1 MAKDLR
7 VNEQIRAREVR
18 LISENN
24 EQLGIV
30 SGREAIRMAAER
42 GLDLVEVA
50 PGATPPVCRF
60 LDYGKFKYEQSK
72 REKEARKKQ
81 KVTVVKEVKMRPT
94 IDVHDFEIKARNAE
108 RFLKDGDKVK
118 VSILFRGREI
128 VHSEL
133 GKSNLERMAVRLQ
146 YVAVVE
152 RAPKVEGRN
161 MVMVLSP
168 KQVKE

>member
-1 MAKDLR
+1 
-7 VNEQIRAREVR
+7 
-18 LISENN
+18 
-24 EQLGIV
+24 
-30 SGREAIRMAAER
+30 
-42 GLDLVEVA
+42 
-50 PGATPPVCRF
+50 
-60 LDYGKFKYEQSK
+60 
-72 REKEARKKQ
+72 
-81 KVTVVKEVKMRPT
+81 MRPT

>member
-1 MAKDLR
+1 
-7 VNEQIRAREVR
+7 
-18 LISENN
+18 
-24 EQLGIV
+24 
-30 SGREAIRMAAER
+30 
-42 GLDLVEVA
+42 
-50 PGATPPVCRF
+50 